1 MYVPL
6 AVSLIEYDWPGSR
19 LCESNS
25 AGPDCERIRCRSLSA
40 FTKRIVAPAGMVSSA
55 GER

>member
-1 MYVPL
+1 MCPL
-6 AVSLIEYDWPGSR
+6 AVSFIEYDCPGSR
-19 LCESNS
+19 LWESNL

-40 FTKRIVAPAGMVSSA
+40 FTKRIVAPAGTVSSA